1 MPEVGQKQLSTLPGG
16 PTGYDQTPGT
26 RTPSPCTKISPGVI
40 QQLVPITTDRAS
52 GADSDAPETVQL
64 IITEYKMQTAVT
76 YRGVSKPRGWNNVQE
91 HLCWVRPGC
100 PQGQAE
106 RHVLRWLTRLSW
118 DQLRSLLTSLS
129 TREVSNPGRQNDDRQ
144 EKQQSF
150 DWHRTQRRPK

>member
-1 MPEVGQKQLSTLPGG
+1 MKQKDNFSINNRVKKKRRGGKDQQINIGSHTHTHIVDLVVVPAGMNAHVAPSLMPEVGQKQLSTLPGG

-76 YRGVSKPRGWNNVQE
+76 YRGVSKPRG
-91 HLCWVRPGC
+91 
-100 PQGQAE
+100 
-106 RHVLRWLTRLSW
+106 
-118 DQLRSLLTSLS
+118 
-129 TREVSNPGRQNDDRQ
+129 
-144 EKQQSF
+144 
-150 DWHRTQRRPK
+150 